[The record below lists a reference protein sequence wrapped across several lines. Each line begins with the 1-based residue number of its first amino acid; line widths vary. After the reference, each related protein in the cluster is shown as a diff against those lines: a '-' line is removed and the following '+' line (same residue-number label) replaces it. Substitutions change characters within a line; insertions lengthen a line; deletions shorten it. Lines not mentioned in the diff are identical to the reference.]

1 MLFSKKVKLLTN
13 NSAHKHSE
21 LFLPLHYIAKK
32 KKNLKSINK
41 RALVLKENDP
51 YVPSLISTRSMRA
64 SEKATKTSDRG
75 LNIGG

>member
-21 LFLPLHYIAKK
+21 LFLPLHRKK